1 MIPHDPQAT
10 LADVLQAR
18 ERRSQW
24 QWELLQRFKRPL
36 ICFTMNIAG
45 PVKNDDLIS
54 EGFRLG
60 AELLKAQLAGEGIHL
75 LYTQERFL
83 HTGCEGFYVA
93 DAQPR
98 RLKELMVAI
107 EDDAPVGR
115 LFDMDVL
122 DVSGQKQE
130 RQELGLHGRRCLLCS
145 EPAMVCARSRAH
157 RVEELQNRTRELL
170 LDAVR
175 QRDSR
180 HIARLATQSLLYEV
194 CVTPKPGLV
203 DRNHNG
209 SHRDMDIFTFMASA
223 AALSP
228 YFGDCAKVGMQTRE
242 LPPKETFR
250 KLRLSG
256 KVAQWDMLEATAGV
270 NTHKGAIFTLGLLCA
285 GAGRL
290 AAYDRTGE
298 RIAAECAAMTRGL
311 ICSDLQ
317 NRSAHGGTAGQ
328 RLYAS
333 YGVTG
338 VRGQAEAGF
347 PAVLQ
352 TGLPT
357 LEHCLRQGMTIDAA
371 GGVTLLSLLTVTQD
385 TNIMARSDRE
395 TLERLRLELTELLTR
410 DPYPD
415 RQTLLELDRQ
425 FVAQNLSP
433 GGAAD
438 LLAASFFLHFLSAEK
453 E

>member
-228 YFGDCAKVGMQTRE
+228 YFGDCAKVG
-242 LPPKETFR
+242 
-250 KLRLSG
+250 S
-256 KVAQWDMLEATAGV
+256 
-270 NTHKGAIFTLGLLCA
+270 CA
-285 GAGRL
+285 VG
-290 AAYDRTGE
+290 
-298 RIAAECAAMTRGL
+298 
-311 ICSDLQ
+311 
-317 NRSAHGGTAGQ
+317 
-328 RLYAS
+328 YA
-333 YGVTG
+333 
-338 VRGQAEAGF
+338 
-347 PAVLQ
+347 
-352 TGLPT
+352 
-357 LEHCLRQGMTIDAA
+357 
-371 GGVTLLSLLTVTQD
+371 
-385 TNIMARSDRE
+385 
-395 TLERLRLELTELLTR
+395 
-410 DPYPD
+410 
-415 RQTLLELDRQ
+415 
-425 FVAQNLSP
+425 
-433 GGAAD
+433 
-438 LLAASFFLHFLSAEK
+438 
-453 E
+453 